1 MFRFSENPLS
11 YYLLWKVEIK
21 LEHIITAQTRNFVV
35 HGVVECI
42 GFYKTRPFLIV
53 WQSSIFGTPSIV
65 VSMKKAYPVTNAL
78 KLSSHFIRNSFT
90 SSSKRCAE
98 PENLQYYARKKQTNV
113 SLKALMETGNGKY
126 LDEVKTG
133 MSPSILDEASAN
145 EKILIQV
152 FIYMTH
158 CP

>member
-1 MFRFSENPLS
+1 
-11 YYLLWKVEIK
+11 
-21 LEHIITAQTRNFVV
+21 
-35 HGVVECI
+35 
-42 GFYKTRPFLIV
+42 
-53 WQSSIFGTPSIV
+53 
-65 VSMKKAYPVTNAL
+65 MKKAYPVANAL
-78 KLSSHFIRNSFT
+78 NKLSLHFIRKSFT

-133 MSPSILDEASAN
+133 MSPAILDEASAN

-152 FIYMTH
+152 SVPMMR
-158 CP
+158 CPYCINRIGYHDWENISKSDKAGRFFCRIVVFYENSEK